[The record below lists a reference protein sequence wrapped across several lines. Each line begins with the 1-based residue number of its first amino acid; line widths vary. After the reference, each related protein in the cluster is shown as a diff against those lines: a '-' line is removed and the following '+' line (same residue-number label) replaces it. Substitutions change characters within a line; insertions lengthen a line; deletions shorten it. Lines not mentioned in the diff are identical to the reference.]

1 MLLPVIALFI
11 FICNSNAA
19 NLLGNGD
26 FENGNLSPWD
36 CQDCSAK
43 IIQGSNHYHG
53 QHSVEVSG
61 RHHNWAGIAQ
71 TFSVTGG
78 HYYKC
83 SIYIKLL
90 NLGSGKS
97 YAHVNL
103 DIDYQKNGHHYLGLC
118 NDKFH
123 EANLNFE
130 EIGGDFHI
138 PSGVNQARVYVQVE
152 DPSVNYIVD
161 YASCEQIPHDAQW
174 RSHANARIDSIRKG
188 PLTIKLDAASNLDTS
203 GLSVQIKQT
212 KSKFAFG
219 TAFNAPYVTDS
230 SHTAYQQFIYDN
242 FEWGVP
248 ENALKWKLM
257 EWTKGH
263 INYNKGM
270 DAVKKLRAH
279 GIKVRGHNMFWDDPN
294 HIPEWLK
301 GMSSSQTLQLMHKRV
316 NDMVSHS
323 KGTLEHWDVN
333 NENLHAHPFEDLT
346 HDPHITQKMFDW
358 IHALEPNNKLFL
370 NEYNVITSS
379 YSTTPF
385 KSLGKRYKDSGVP
398 ISGMG
403 IQGHFG
409 SSNINLDVLKYR
421 LDKVA
426 EAGLPIWITELT
438 FKDPNENNKATAL
451 DNVMT
456 MFFSHPAI
464 DGVLLWGFW
473 ENAIYDKQLSLATGS
488 NVTPN
493 AAGRKWIELF
503 HQRFR
508 TNESHNF
515 HGSNHRVDTRVF
527 YGEHQLILKQNGKT
541 IHTEN
546 VSFTQARTAT
556 IHLQGTGQNIHV
568 SNVAFG

>member
-78 HYYKC
+78 HSYKC

-103 DIDYQKNGHHYLGLC
+103 DIDYQQNDALCQQIMLMILKMPKTSLTILFFYANLYKSTAGHHYLGLC

-257 EWTKGH
+257 EWTK
-263 INYNKGM
+263 
-270 DAVKKLRAH
+270 
-279 GIKVRGHNMFWDDPN
+279 VRGHNMFWDDPN

-301 GMSSSQTLQLMHKRV
+301 GMSSSQALQLMHKRV

-409 SSNINLDVLKYR
+409 SSNINLDVLK
-421 LDKVA
+421 
-426 EAGLPIWITELT
+426 
-438 FKDPNENNKATAL
+438 
-451 DNVMT
+451 
-456 MFFSHPAI
+456 
-464 DGVLLWGFW
+464 
-473 ENAIYDKQLSLATGS
+473 
-488 NVTPN
+488 PN